1 MDKYKALWLSHSK
14 IADFLSCPRLFY
26 LRHIYKNPKTGHK
39 FTLMTPSLALGQA
52 VHTVVESLSTI
63 PTEERLN
70 APLLEKFDLAWEEVK
85 GKKGGFKSKVEEAQY
100 KERGRAMLSKILKN
114 PGPIKNKALKI
125 KPADG
130 DLAYYWFSEDDGI
143 ILSGKIDWIEYLPK
157 TDSVHI
163 IDFKTGKNE
172 EDSESLQLPI
182 YYLLAKNLQ
191 KRKVSKLSYWYLD
204 RGNSPV
210 EMKLPSEDEA
220 IEKVNKIAQ
229 RINLARKIERFKC
242 ETGGCWACRDMEQ
255 VFEGKGEKVG
265 ETRYHQDIYV
275 L

>member
-14 IADFLSCPRLFY
+14 IADFLRCPRLFY

-52 VHTVVESLSTI
+52 VHEVVESLSAL
-63 PTEERLN
+63 PVEERLK
-70 APLLEKFDLAWEEVK
+70 APLLKKFDVAWLEVA
-85 GKKGGFKSKVEEAQY
+85 GKKGGFKSKTEEEEY
-100 KERGRAMLSKILKN
+100 KERGKSMLSKILKN
-114 PGPIKNKALKI
+114 PGPINNKALKI

-130 DLAYYWFSEDDGI
+130 DLAYYWFSEEEGI
-143 ILSGKIDWIEYLPK
+143 ILSGKIDWIEYLEDS
-157 TDSVHI
+157 DSVHI

-172 EDSESLQLPI
+172 EDEDSLQLPI

-191 KRKVSKLSYWYLD
+191 KRNVSKLSYWYLD
-204 RGNSPV
+204 KGDSPV
-210 EMKLPSEDEA
+210 EMKLPNEDEA
-220 IEKVNKIAQ
+220 IEKVAKIAQ

-242 ETGGCWACRDMEQ
+242 ETGGCYACRDMEK
-255 VFEGKGEKVG
+255 VFEGNGEKVG

>member
-1 MDKYKALWLSHSK
+1 
-14 IADFLSCPRLFY
+14 
-26 LRHIYKNPKTGHK
+26 
-39 FTLMTPSLALGQA
+39 MTPALALGQS
-52 VHTVVESLSTI
+52 VHEVVESLSTV
-63 PTEERLN
+63 PAEERLN
-70 APLLEKFDLAWEEVK
+70 IPLIEKFDIAWEEVT
-85 GKKGGFKSKVEEAQY
+85 GKKGGFKTKDEEAEY
-100 KERGRAMLSKILKN
+100 KEKGREMLNRILNN

-130 DLAYYWFSEDDGI
+130 DLAYYWFSKEEGI
-143 ILSGKIDWIEYLPK
+143 ILSGKIDWIEYLTD

-172 EDSESLQLPI
+172 EEEESLQLPI

-191 KRKVSKLSYWYLD
+191 KRKVSKLSYWYLGRD
-204 RGNSPV
+204 DKPTA
-210 EMKLPSEDEA
+210 MKLPKEDEA
-220 IEKVNKIAQ
+220 MEKVNKIAQ
-229 RINLARKIERFKC
+229 RISLARKIERFKC
-242 ETGGCWACRDMEQ
+242 ESGGCWACRDMEQ